1 MNNKGALMDGNM
13 KVSYKMLC
21 DGDVYNEVSLIEIL
35 QNEKVAKAIKSEFA
49 KGLRNIA
56 LSTSEDIKI
65 EISTDKEIFEFEA
78 EKKDFADLIE
88 LAEEDAKLHK
98 RIKKGCTG
106 VELVDFSTQ

>member
-1 MNNKGALMDGNM
+1 M

-21 DGDVYNEVSLIEIL
+21 DGDVYNEVRLTEIL

-78 EKKDFADLIE
+78 DKKDFADLIE
-88 LAEEDAKLHK
+88 LAEEDAREHK
-98 RIKKGCTG
+98 RTKKGCSG
-106 VELVDFSTQ
+106 VELVDFVTL

>member
-1 MNNKGALMDGNM
+1 M

-35 QNEKVAKAIKSEFA
+35 QNEFA

-56 LSTSEDIKI
+56 LSTSEDVII

-88 LAEEDAKLHK
+88 LAEEDARAHK
-98 RIKKGCTG
+98 RIKKGCSG
-106 VELVDFSTQ
+106 VELVDFVTI

>member
-1 MNNKGALMDGNM
+1 MDGTM

-21 DGDVYNEVSLIEIL
+21 DGDAYNEVSLIQIL

-56 LSTSEDIKI
+56 LSTSENVII

-78 EKKDFADLIE
+78 DKKDFADLIE
-88 LAEEDAKLHK
+88 LAEEDAREHK
-98 RIKKGCTG
+98 RIKKGCSG
-106 VELVDFSTQ
+106 VELVDFVTLS

>member
-1 MNNKGALMDGNM
+1 MISATASGCALPGLDN
-13 KVSYKMLC
+13 SC

-56 LSTSEDIKI
+56 LTTSEDIKI
-65 EISTDKEIFEFEA
+65 EISTEKEIFEFDA

-88 LAEEDAKLHK
+88 LAEEDAKLNK
-98 RIKKGCTG
+98 RSKKGCSG
-106 VELVDFSTQ
+106 VEIVDFSTN